1 MYNKEM
7 VDHMTYVFL
16 IPNISAVLLG
26 AAQLLAA
33 AVLSWIGLTIYKVSR
48 NPKTPPSDGVILDL
62 GLGLVTVTA
71 AVLWFSGS
79 LTFLF

>member
-1 MYNKEM
+1 
-7 VDHMTYVFL
+7 MTYLFL
-16 IPNISAVLLG
+16 IPSISATLLG

-71 AVLWFSGS
+71 TVLWFSAS
-79 LTFLF
+79 LKFLF